1 MNAAVLALIGLVIYA
16 LGYLFYSR
24 FLAQKI
30 FNTGD
35 SISMPSHILRDDKD
49 FLPTNKHVLL
59 GHHYASIAGAAPIL
73 GPAIAVIWGWLPA
86 FLWVTLGAVLIGATH
101 DFGTLVVSAR
111 HQGRSI
117 GSIAANYMSP
127 MARTLFLSIIF
138 LLVFMIIPVFA
149 RAIARLFVAYPGSVI
164 PINFEI
170 IVAVILGLYTRRT
183 GVKLLL
189 PSLIALVSLY
199 LMIWVG
205 WRYPVH
211 ISGFFPG
218 LVEMFGPL
226 GTVDAEVSAWLLL
239 LMIYAFIASLLPV
252 WILLQP
258 RDFIN
263 SHQLFLALGILY
275 LGIFISARTVVAP
288 ALASAPADKGSW
300 FPLLFVTI
308 ACGAI
313 SGFHSLVSSGTTA
326 KQLNQLKD
334 ARAIGYGGMLG
345 EGVLALAATLAV
357 TAGFVSR
364 DAWLSHYHSWGVA
377 AKHSIVAFV
386 DGAST
391 FLTPMGIP
399 PDLAAIFLSVV
410 VISFAATTLDTAF
423 RLQCYILGEFGESVG
438 WEKLQYNRTIQASIV
453 LVASLYMALTNQV
466 DVLWPLFGT
475 TNQLVGGLALLVIS
489 LWVYRSGRNFWY
501 TLIPMLFLAVVTTW
515 SIILEMN
522 AHRHNGN
529 WSLFF
534 LSLVILIFEI
544 LILREGWKAF
554 QDGPSPEVVVG

>member
-24 FLAQKI
+24 FLAHKI
-30 FNTGD
+30 FNIND
-35 SISMPSHILRDDKD
+35 SITMPSHGLRDDKD

-86 FLWVTLGAVLIGATH
+86 FLWVTLGAVFIGATH
-101 DFGTLVVSAR
+101 DFGTLVLSAR
-111 HQGRSI
+111 NKGRSI
-117 GSIAANYMSP
+117 GSIAEKYLSP

-170 IVAVILGLYTRRT
+170 IVAVILGLYSRRT
-183 GVKLLL
+183 GVKLLI
-189 PSLIALVSLY
+189 PSIIALISLY
-199 LMIWVG
+199 FMIWVG
-205 WRYPVH
+205 WQYPVH
-211 ISGFFPG
+211 ISGFLPWF
-218 LVEMFGPL
+218 VEWFGPL
-226 GTVDAEVSAWLLL
+226 GSADAEVSAWLFL
-239 LMIYAFIASLLPV
+239 LMLYAFIASLLPV
-252 WILLQP
+252 WVLLQP

-275 LGIFISARTVVAP
+275 LGIFVSARSVVAP
-288 ALASAPADKGSW
+288 ALAAAPADKGSW

-326 KQLNQLKD
+326 KQLNALKD

-364 DAWLSHYHSWGVA
+364 DAWLSHYHTWGVA
-377 AKHSIVAFV
+377 AKQSIVAFV
-386 DGAST
+386 DGAAT
-391 FLTPMGIP
+391 FLAPLGIP
-399 PDLAAIFLSVV
+399 PELAAIFLSVV

-438 WEKLQYNRTIQASIV
+438 WQKLQTNRTGQATTV

-489 LWVYRSGRNFWY
+489 VWIYRSGRNYWY

-515 SIILEMN
+515 SILLEMR
-522 AHRHNGN
+522 AHLSHSN
-529 WSLFF
+529 WFLLF
-534 LSLVILIFEI
+534 LSLVILSFEL
-544 LILREGWKAF
+544 LILNEGRKAF
-554 QDGPSPEVVVG
+554 QQKLSPETLAG

>member
-1 MNAAVLALIGLVIYA
+1 MNAALLALIGLVVFA
-16 LGYLFYSR
+16 LGYRFYSK
-24 FLAQKI
+24 FLSEKI
-30 FNTGD
+30 YQLSD
-35 SISMPSHILRDDKD
+35 SITTPAHAFRDDKD

-86 FLWVTLGAVLIGATH
+86 FLWVTLGAVFIGATH
-101 DFGTLVVSAR
+101 DFGALVISVR
-111 HQGRSI
+111 NEGRSI
-117 GSIAANYMSP
+117 GSIAEKYLSP

-138 LLVFMIIPVFA
+138 LLVFMLIPVFA
-149 RAIARLFVAYPGSVI
+149 RAIARLFVHYPGSVI

-170 IVAVILGLYTRRT
+170 IVAIILGFYSRKT
-183 GVKLLL
+183 GAKLLI
-189 PSLIALVSLY
+189 PSIIALISLY
-199 LMIWVG
+199 LVIFIG
-205 WRYPVH
+205 WWYPVH
-211 ISGFFPG
+211 ISGFFPW
-218 LVEMFGPL
+218 LVELFGPL
-226 GTVDAEVSAWLLL
+226 GSLNAEVSAWLSL
-239 LMIYAFIASLLPV
+239 LMLYAFVASILPV
-252 WILLQP
+252 WVLLQP

-275 LGIFISARTVVAP
+275 LGIFISARPVVAP
-288 ALASAPADKGSW
+288 AIAASPADKGSW

-326 KQLNQLKD
+326 KQLDKLKD

-364 DAWLSHYHSWGVA
+364 DAWLSHYHSWGEA

-386 DGAST
+386 DGASR
-391 FLTPMGIP
+391 FLTPLGIP
-399 PDLAAIFLSVV
+399 PELAAIFLSVV

-423 RLQCYILGEFGESVG
+423 RLQCYILGEFAESVG
-438 WEKLQYNRTIQASIV
+438 WRKLQSSRMIQASLV
-453 LVASLYMALTNQV
+453 LVASLYLALTNQV

-489 LWVYRSGRNFWY
+489 VWIYRAGRNYWY
-501 TLIPMLFLAVVTTW
+501 TLIPMLFLAIVTTW
-515 SIILEMN
+515 SVILEMK
-522 AHRHNGN
+522 AHLAHGN
-529 WSLFF
+529 WFLFV
-534 LSLVILIFEI
+534 LSIVILVFEL
-544 LILREGWKAF
+544 LILNEGRKAF
-554 QDGPSPEVVVG
+554 KPTITPNPAAG